1 MYYFAPDLVVVG
13 TEAVSAF
20 STSSL
25 TSKSSERIEL
35 KDRFRISR
43 KLKLSD
49 FSIFGRKKC
58 PKTRKSQQS
67 QIAELCINIFAWKFY
82 SRTHFKRPF
91 LELVY
96 QEQQY

>member
-1 MYYFAPDLVVVG
+1 MNYFEPDLVVVG

-49 FSIFGRKKC
+49 FSILGRKKC
-58 PKTRKSQQS
+58 PKTPKSQKS
-67 QIAELCINIFAWKFY
+67 QI
-82 SRTHFKRPF
+82 F
-91 LELVY
+91 LFLI
-96 QEQQY
+96 

>member
-1 MYYFAPDLVVVG
+1 MNLFSNYFEPDLVVVG

-25 TSKSSERIEL
+25 TSKSSERMEL

-49 FSIFGRKKC
+49 FSIFGLKNRRTILKHFC
-58 PKTRKSQQS
+58 LLFLFSNT
-67 QIAELCINIFAWKFY
+67 FY
-82 SRTHFKRPF
+82 ETIP
-91 LELVY
+91 
-96 QEQQY
+96 